1 MNSWLIFL
9 LVIIIG
15 SYLLELLISF
25 LNLKALDPK
34 LPAEFT
40 DIFDSQEYAKSQ
52 EYTRAKTNLS
62 LVSGSIST
70 VGTLIFLLLGGFNLV
85 DTFARSFELNAI
97 LTGLIFAA
105 TLTLLGFLLNLP
117 FSLYSTFGIEDKFGF
132 NKTTVSTYILDILK
146 SALLMIILG
155 GPLLALIL
163 WFFEAAGSL
172 AWVYCWIGVVL
183 FSILMQFLAPALI
196 MPLFNKFSPL
206 EEGTLKETITDYAQ
220 RENFKIQG
228 IFTMDGSKRS
238 TKVNAFFTGFGRFRK
253 IVFYDTL
260 MEKLNSSEVVAV
272 LAHEMGHFKKK
283 HIIKMIAMSVIQTG
297 IMFFFLSLVMKNQGL
312 FDAFQMDHLSVY
324 ASLVFFGYLFAP
336 VNMLVSIVFNFISRK
351 HEYEADAYAVS
362 STSAEH
368 ALISGL
374 KKLSQANLVNL
385 TPHPA
390 SVFLEYTHP
399 PVLERIEAIRN
410 LS

>member
-9 LVIIIG
+9 LIVIIG
-15 SYLLELLISF
+15 SYLLELLISL

-40 DIFDSQEYAKSQ
+40 DTFDAKEYAKSQ
-52 EYTRAKTNLS
+52 VYTRTKSHLS
-62 LVSGSIST
+62 LVSSSIST
-70 VGTLIFLLLGGFNLV
+70 IVTLLFLLLGGFNLV
-85 DTFARSFELNAI
+85 DTVARSFEFNSI
-97 LTGLIFAA
+97 LTGLIFASI
-105 TLTLLGFLLNLP
+105 LTLLGFFLHLP
-117 FSLYSTFGIEDKFGF
+117 FSLYSTFGIEERFGF
-132 NKTTVSTYILDILK
+132 NNTTVSTYILDTLK
-146 SALLMIILG
+146 SALLMVILG
-155 GPLLALIL
+155 APLLALIL
-163 WFFEAAGSL
+163 WFFESTGSV
-172 AWVYCWIGVVL
+172 AWLYCWIGVVL
-183 FSILMQFLAPALI
+183 FSILMQFLAPVLI
-196 MPLFNKFSPL
+196 MPLFNKFTPL
-206 EEGTLKETITDYAQ
+206 DDGPLKETITDYAQ

-238 TKVNAFFTGFGRFRK
+238 SKVNAFFTGFGRFRK

-260 MEKLNSSEVVAV
+260 MEKLNTSEIVAV

-283 HIIKMIAMSVIQTG
+283 HIIKMIVMSVFQTG

-312 FDAFQMDHLSVY
+312 FNAFQMDHVSVY
-324 ASLVFFGYLFAP
+324 ASLVFFGYLFSP

-351 HEYEADAYAVS
+351 HEYEADAYAVA
-362 STSAEH
+362 STCTKHS
-368 ALISGL
+368 LISGL

-390 SVFLEYTHP
+390 AVFLEYTHP
-399 PVLERIEAIRN
+399 PILERIEAIRN